1 MIPAIVLMLMRR
13 YYKTNPQQFLILK
26 MKLFYAAR
34 ILFLIIVT
42 FFLVL
47 IVKAQEKSLVYTI
60 KRNGS
65 RIGDMSLREVKRGN
79 KVNLKL
85 QSNIKTSFI
94 FTFSAKGIE
103 EASYDNGVMVYSS
116 VYQKLNSSE
125 KVNKQIRYVND
136 VYIIHNNG
144 KEERLGNIKIYYSLL
159 CIYSHEPLTTVLIF
173 SDKYQKFLSIQRL
186 EDHHYRIK
194 FPDGSAN
201 DYWFENGI
209 CKKIEVDHLLYS
221 AVMEL
226 NR

>member
-1 MIPAIVLMLMRR
+1 
-13 YYKTNPQQFLILK
+13 